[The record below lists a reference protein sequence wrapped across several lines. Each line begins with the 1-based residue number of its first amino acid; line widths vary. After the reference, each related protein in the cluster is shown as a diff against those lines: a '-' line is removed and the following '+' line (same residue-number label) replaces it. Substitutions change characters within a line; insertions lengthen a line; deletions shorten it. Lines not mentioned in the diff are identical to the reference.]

1 MFQAIVASE
10 QWLQPEV
17 TCVSKIIRNSC
28 LSCIG
33 NKI

>member
-17 TCVSKIIRNSC
+17 TCVSNLKQLFI
-28 LSCIG
+28 LYW
-33 NKI
+33 